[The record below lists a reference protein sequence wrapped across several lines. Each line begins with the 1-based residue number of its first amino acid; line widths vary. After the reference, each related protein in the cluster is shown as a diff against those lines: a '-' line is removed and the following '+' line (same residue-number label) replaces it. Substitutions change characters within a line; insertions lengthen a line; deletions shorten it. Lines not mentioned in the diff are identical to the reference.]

1 VARGPAQWTGY
12 SCPNRIRLIR
22 SDRSL
27 AMPLSSQANASDE
40 ALHQMR
46 QRIGVAVQ
54 PCDTLLP
61 MAATCSFQITLPPY
75 TSKEALRDRLT
86 YAIYNCKS
94 MELC

>member
-1 VARGPAQWTGY
+1 MLALPA
-12 SCPNRIRLIR
+12 
-22 SDRSL
+22 
-27 AMPLSSQANASDE
+27 QANASDE
-40 ALHQMR
+40 ALQQMR
-46 QRIGVAVQ
+46 QRIGVDVQ

-61 MAATCSFQITLPPY
+61 MAGTCGFQLTLPPY

>member
-1 VARGPAQWTGY
+1 
-12 SCPNRIRLIR
+12 
-22 SDRSL
+22 
-27 AMPLSSQANASDE
+27 
-40 ALHQMR
+40 MR